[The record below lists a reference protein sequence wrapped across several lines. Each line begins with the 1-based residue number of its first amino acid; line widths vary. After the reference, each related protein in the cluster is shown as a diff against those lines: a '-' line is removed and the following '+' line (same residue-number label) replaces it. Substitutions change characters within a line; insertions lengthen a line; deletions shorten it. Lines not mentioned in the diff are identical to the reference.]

1 MNYYNNHLDQLSAQS
16 FINALLHLLD
26 ETPFPIFCLNSDAEV
41 TRYNSAAASLLHITD
56 ESNQPMPHPLVNS
69 PLKCAA
75 FQNKIRNAATE
86 MRPVVFE
93 FQFHISQS
101 PYQLNIYPISDG
113 FGVICLPVKA
123 NSPVKS
129 KPDATLYDKEVSA
142 SSFIMHADSIIS
154 IVNLQG
160 DYIMVN
166 DAMAKFMGCSR
177 EEMQSQNISDFLHPD
192 EILAVRRNMDWIQ
205 NGENNGY
212 HAERRYVRS
221 DGRVVWVHSN
231 TSIYRDKNE
240 KPLGLIVQLT
250 DITER
255 KQVEEELNYRN
266 HLFHVI
272 TELAK
277 IGVWNYDI
285 ATDNAS
291 CSPETYEI
299 IGIENGS
306 PINRERFVACLAPE
320 EREPCLQMIMKAVSN
335 RFSFEDERRII
346 QPSGEVRWISG
357 RGWAIYSDD
366 GEPTRLEGV
375 VMDITD
381 RKKLEFQFR
390 ESQKMEGI
398 GRLAGGIAHDFN
410 NLLTV
415 ILGHAELMK
424 RDTDSDHP
432 LFGSMQTIETAALR
446 AADLT
451 RQLLTFARR
460 QNTNPR
466 LINLNDLL
474 NNMTSMMYPLLG
486 EKIMFVVHPASN
498 LWKVMADENQIE
510 RVMVNMAVNARDA
523 MPHGGKFI
531 VETQNVTLDPL
542 LFEEKGDIA
551 PGDYVMVSIT
561 DSGIGM
567 SQEVKQRVFEPF
579 FTTKGVGKGTGL
591 GLATCY
597 GIVQQHGGY
606 IHVYSELGVG
616 TSFHI
621 YLPRARGSVKEEGE
635 NGSLSTLHGRMSAT
649 ILVVED
655 EEMVRKLMCSQLKA
669 YGYHVIGVGDGEEA
683 LRVAQ
688 DQADDIDLMITDI
701 QMPVMDGQELVERMC
716 KLKTDMKVVFVSG
729 YNEDSM
735 ISDGELALNYP
746 LLPKP
751 FNASDLL
758 RVVEG
763 ELGVLNAEG

>member
-1 MNYYNNHLDQLSAQS
+1 MEYYNNHSDQLSALS
-16 FINALLHLLD
+16 FTEALLHLL
-26 ETPFPIFCLNSDAEV
+26 EESPFPIFCLNSDVEV
-41 TRYNSAAASLLHITD
+41 THYNSTAASLLQITK
-56 ESNQPMPHPLVNS
+56 ESDQPMPHQHVISLLQS
-69 PLKCAA
+69 DA
-75 FQNKIRNAATE
+75 FQTKIRNAAME
-86 MRPVVFE
+86 MRPAVFE
-93 FQFHISQS
+93 FQFHESQPS
-101 PYQLNIYPISDG
+101 YQLNIHPIPDG
-113 FGVICLPVKA
+113 FGVICLHAKA
-123 NSPVKS
+123 NSPVNS
-129 KPDATLYDKEVSA
+129 EQGAALYDREVSA
-142 SSFIMHADSIIS
+142 SSFMMHADSIIG
-154 IVNLQG
+154 IVNLRG

-177 EEMQSQNISDFLHPD
+177 EEMQSRNITDFLHPD
-192 EILAVRRNMDWIQ
+192 DVLDIRRNMEWIQ

-221 DGRVVWVHSN
+221 DGRVVWVLSN

-240 KPLGLIVQLT
+240 KPLGMIVQLT

-285 ATDNAS
+285 ATDTAS

-299 IGIENGS
+299 IGIEYGTS
-306 PINRERFVACLAPE
+306 INRERFTACLAPE
-320 EREPCLQMIMKAVSN
+320 EREPSLQMIMKAVSN
-335 RFSFEDERRII
+335 RTAFEDERRII
-346 QPSGEVRWISG
+346 QPSGEVRWITG

-366 GEPTRLEGV
+366 GEPMRLEGV

-381 RKKLEFQFR
+381 RKKLEFQLR

-424 RDTDSDHP
+424 RDTDSNHP
-432 LFGSMQTIETAALR
+432 LYGSMQTIETAALR

-466 LINLNDLL
+466 LFNLNDLL

-486 EKIMFVVHPASN
+486 EKIMFVFHPAPN

-510 RVMVNMAVNARDA
+510 QVMVNMAVNARDA

-561 DSGIGM
+561 DTGIGM
-567 SQEVKQRVFEPF
+567 SQEVKQHVFEPF
-579 FTTKGVGKGTGL
+579 FTTKDVGKGTGL
-591 GLATCY
+591 GLASCY
-597 GIVQQHGGY
+597 GILQQHGGY

-616 TSFHI
+616 TTFKLF
-621 YLPRARGSVKEEGE
+621 LPRARGVMKK
-635 NGSLSTLHGRMSAT
+635 MSESGGHVTINHRRSDT

-655 EEMVRKLMCSQLKA
+655 EDMVRKLMCSQLKEC
-669 YGYHVIGVGDGEEA
+669 GYRVLEASNGEEA
-683 LRVAQ
+683 LHAAQ
-688 DQADDIDLMITDI
+688 EYVDEINLMVSDI
-701 QMPVMDGQELVERMC
+701 QMPFMDGHELAERIRSI
-716 KLKTDMKVVFVSG
+716 KPEIRIVFVSG
-729 YNEDSM
+729 YNEESVK
-735 ISDGELALNYP
+735 SDAEFLSPYP
-746 LLPKP
+746 LLSKP
-751 FNASDLL
+751 YNASDLL
-758 RVVEG
+758 RVVEDTLD
-763 ELGVLNAEG
+763 EAKKK